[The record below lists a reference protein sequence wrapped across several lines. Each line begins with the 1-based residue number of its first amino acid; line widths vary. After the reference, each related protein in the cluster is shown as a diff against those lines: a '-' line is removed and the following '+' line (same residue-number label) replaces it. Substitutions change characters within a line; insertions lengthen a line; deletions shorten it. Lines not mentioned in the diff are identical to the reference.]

1 MLIVRDA
8 ASDYANRDYLSVV
21 EVAAYTGL
29 PVREIHRR
37 VIWTPRAIAPIREY
51 AITWA
56 ERDKLAALLEGKTL

>member
-37 VIWTPRAIAPIREY
+37 VKAGE
-51 AITWA
+51 
-56 ERDKLAALLEGKTL
+56 LAAFKSAGGQYRFRLQDVAPPAVRF